1 MIKLIIQSMTWIL
14 IIFISNTYAQ
24 YDLST
29 NEGKKLCQS
38 DPNCYLCKDN
48 GMVQQCIQ
56 LSPYDNQLG
65 VINMSRQEWVCNA
78 SSTKEICDTGVDRY
92 KHMKQTIR
100 IENDI
105 NLYQFHSVDVS
116 LTSNDLLVIKNKTTY
131 NIDLKEDEK
140 LISYIHDGWNISGV
154 NVIANY
160 TGVPVLENSDGNIY
174 HCPVDGGSSQYKL
187 SKNQSISID
196 RLISIKM
203 YGSCGFNPNQ
213 SYYIGYAQISSL
225 VIDIEIEKPITT
237 ITCPSDNNK
246 SCYKEGKNY
255 FCNPSLCTSGNEII
269 IEEVPSYQGAPVI
282 KPPKKE
288 GIGDGGCV
296 EDIRKITIGEGTFGS
311 CRLSSKTNALADNC
325 CKLSINDRDK
335 QEDIMTG
342 VADVI
347 SVLGGTFS
355 LISDFFAAI
364 GWTDGD
370 FIQVLLTDVM
380 EFLKGGTCSNDE
392 IAIATA
398 AAATQ
403 GIVVNNNGI
412 IYDGNHDTGTCV
424 YLGDYCSNYSGYCDK
439 GSFLGIKWENPIG
452 WGCERPAKAYC
463 CFSSMFEKAL
473 AKAAREQMP
482 DKYNWGTIREQRVG
496 PYNSKAGI
504 PYTPGNNPCKP
515 DFKELNI
522 DCGGVSVFD
531 LVNINM
537 DSEQFQTDMAAF
549 TAITLKDITKEEGN
563 YQQAQEN
570 MQQEIEN
577 LKNQSNNNS
586 SAIINNTL
594 DGVDIN
600 KFK

>member
-1 MIKLIIQSMTWIL
+1 MIKLIIQSITWIL

-38 DPNCYLCKDN
+38 DPNCYLCKNN
-48 GMVQQCIQ
+48 GAVQQCIQ

-65 VINMSRQEWVCNA
+65 MINMSRQEWVCNA
-78 SSTKEICDTGVDRY
+78 SSTKEICNTGVDKYR
-92 KHMKQTIR
+92 HMKQTIR

-105 NLYQFHSVDVS
+105 KPHQFYSVDVS
-116 LTSNDLLVIKNKTTY
+116 LTNNDLLVIKSNKTY

-160 TGVPVLENSDGNIY
+160 TGVPVLEISDGNPY

-196 RLISIKM
+196 RSISIKM
-203 YGSCGFNPNQ
+203 YGSCGPNPNQ
-213 SYYIGYAQISSL
+213 SYYIGYAHISSL

-255 FCNPSLCTSGNEII
+255 FCNTSLCTSGNEII
-269 IEEVPSYQGAPVI
+269 IEEVPNDQGAPVI

-296 EDIRKITIGEGTFGS
+296 EDISKITIGEGTFGS

-522 DCGGVSVFD
+522 DCSGVSVFD

-549 TAITLKDITKEEGN
+549 TAITLKDITKEEGS
-563 YQQAQEN
+563 YKQAQEN

-577 LKNQSNNNS
+577 LKNQSNHNS
-586 SAIINNTL
+586 GAIINNTL
-594 DGVDIN
+594 DGIDIN